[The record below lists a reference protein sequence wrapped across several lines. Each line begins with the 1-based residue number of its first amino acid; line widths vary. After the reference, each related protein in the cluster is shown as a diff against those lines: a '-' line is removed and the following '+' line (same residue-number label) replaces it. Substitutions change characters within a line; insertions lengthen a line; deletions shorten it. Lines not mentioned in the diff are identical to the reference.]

1 MSTPVT
7 DRLLRRATPRN
18 VLLALGA
25 FAGFSVLAFRFG
37 PYARLRE
44 RTMGMALLDETF
56 LYTPAQVAATLTA
69 YGAEGRRT
77 YLAFLLLDLLY
88 PLCYAGA
95 LALLLAFTARRL
107 RAPGRFPRPLLLVP
121 VAAGI
126 GDWLEN
132 AGLLALVLAHPARP
146 TPLALVAAGVTA
158 TKLAL
163 VTASFALVAVG
174 VLGWLAKS
182 ISARTRSRAAD
193 AA

>member
-1 MSTPVT
+1 MQMT
-7 DRLLRRATPRN
+7 DRLLSWASPRN
-18 VLLALGA
+18 VLLALVA
-25 FAGFSVLAFRFG
+25 FVGFSLPTFQFG

-44 RTMGMALLDETF
+44 RTMGLALLDETF
-56 LYTPAQVAATLTA
+56 LYTPAQVSATLTA
-69 YGAEGRRT
+69 YGAEGRRI

-88 PLCYAGA
+88 PFCYAGA

-107 RAPGRFPRPLLLVP
+107 VASGRFPRPLLLVP

-132 AGLLALVLAHPARP
+132 AGLLVLVLAYPARP
-146 TPLALVAAGVTA
+146 TPLALLAAGVTA

-163 VTASFALVAVG
+163 VTASVALAAVG
-174 VLGWLAKS
+174 VLGWLARS
-182 ISARTRSRAAD
+182 ISTRTRRRAAD